1 MLCMLD
7 TNSCIYLIK
16 RKPRHVVDK
25 LRTFDP
31 GELAVSSITV
41 AELHYEVSKSTQP
54 DRNREALAEFLL
66 PLEVLPFD
74 ENASYHYGDIR
85 STLEKTGNVID
96 SMDLLIAAHAR
107 SLSLALITTN
117 IREFER
123 VPGLRT
129 DNWV

>member
-7 TNSCIYLIK
+7 TNICIYLIK
-16 RKPRHVVDK
+16 RKPMHVVDK
-25 LRTFDP
+25 LRTLDP
-31 GELAVSSITV
+31 GEVAVSSITV
-41 AELHYEVSKSTQP
+41 AELQYGVFKSDQP

-74 ENASYHYGDIR
+74 ENASCHYGDIR
-85 STLEKTGNVID
+85 NTLEKMGNVIG

-107 SLSLALITTN
+107 SLSLTLITN
-117 IREFER
+117 NLREFQR

-129 DNWV
+129 DNWA